1 MNTQSNDPQDTAAS
15 DWQLPWDGGCRC
27 GQVRLRITAPPLLA
41 MACHCTGCQ
50 RMSAS
55 AFSLSLAIPTPGFE
69 VVSGEPV
76 IGGLHGDSHHF
87 FCPHCKSWMFTRTE
101 GMDEFVNLRPSMLD
115 RHEWVVPFAE
125 TWTDEKLPWATTPA
139 KHSFGKLPEF
149 SAFPA
154 LIQAFAEQGAR
165 PAAKA

>member
-1 MNTQSNDPQDTAAS
+1 
-15 DWQLPWDGGCRC
+15 
-27 GQVRLRITAPPLLA
+27 
-41 MACHCTGCQ
+41 
-50 RMSAS
+50 
-55 AFSLSLAIPTPGFE
+55 
-69 VVSGEPV
+69 
-76 IGGLHGDSHHF
+76 
-87 FCPHCKSWMFTRTE
+87 MFTRTE

-154 LIQAFAEQGAR
+154 LIQAFAQAGRAAGCEGLSGLAR
-165 PAAKA
+165 SAHISLRSRGCSSREALVEAAP